1 MPNGIV
7 APVDLWV
14 HASLE
19 NPHHRG
25 IVRVGSWIDLD
36 DGCGLPTGTPAAF
49 SSTAFAPGSASE
61 ADPSLWRRRHGV
73 GFFWGGLGI
82 AGLAQVLGIACEGRE
97 GDSSVRRNDDL
108 LYVIPVLPT
117 SLVIPVHAGITG

>member
-1 MPNGIV
+1 MF
-7 APVDLWV
+7 
-14 HASLE
+14 
-19 NPHHRG
+19 
-25 IVRVGSWIDLD
+25 
-36 DGCGLPTGTPAAF
+36 T
-49 SSTAFAPGSASE
+49 PGSAPD
-61 ADPSLWRRRHGV
+61 ADPTLWRGRHGV

-82 AGLAQVLGIACEGRE
+82 TGLAQVLGIACEGRE